1 MKSLVSFIA
10 GVALTAVAAVGV
22 MHFLSNRKGAGEE
35 TVAAEQ
41 TAAEQSVKPEAAKA
55 DAAPASETKPSE
67 AKVETQK
74 TADLPKE
81 AITDE
86 NLVPEAKRNFVV
98 PFKGAGKM
106 GLVYTPV
113 FFPRGAEGLE
123 ISCEVKI
130 TDVVKG
136 AQNWFDARI
145 MMDFID
151 KANKKVNGGPA
162 IGGWKGTKDWFP
174 VKKTVKVAN
183 GAAGIALMPCLF
195 NVKSGAME
203 VRNLSVVARETF
215 VEDPEDRARREAQ
228 ERRNAA
234 NMLKAR
240 ASAMKTLEKYGSL
253 IPPPKDAGS
262 PYCSLVSTVPGKI
275 VNSYKEYPI
284 PEGVEAL
291 RLSWNWK
298 VEKLKTGEKPWFD
311 ARMLLKF
318 KGADGKE
325 IKPEPRPT
333 YTQRNTDGFQARAME
348 FLVPSNAISLVV
360 MPSLFQVKA
369 GEMTITDMK
378 LVPTAASPL
387 VAKAAEE
394 AIHGVSPSTLI
405 FYNAP
410 GRFPERDVA
419 EIARA
424 FAGPHR
430 PIVRWWGSRYG
441 NDFPIETA
449 HLLYSAQWARE
460 NLGDDM
466 ECLYEADPCPHSR
479 FYASAARMHALL
491 SSVYA
496 MGFSGST
503 FHGVGGGKDA
513 LEKTPDYLLMHKR
526 DLARFEA
533 VRREAA
539 KGRIVG
545 VCTAFDPD
553 MRLSASC
560 ADAKHPFD
568 LRAWY
573 HVLNLLG
580 IPVTTA
586 KASVTLYA
594 GHHAFRHLSD
604 AAITN
609 LLSGGVV
616 LDGAA
621 AEALTARGFAPLM
634 GAKAMMRDKID
645 FTKERT
651 TLPDGSVEMIG
662 SSFHQNYGLDGN
674 AVSRIETQGAENV
687 AEFFSAS
694 KSQPS
699 ITYFENALGGK
710 VAVMAVNLADCK
722 SPNIFRF
729 QKRDLFVRLFRR
741 IGGERAVPAWILDR
755 GNVMLLAN
763 EGSGRLFLHAVNLSC
778 DPTDSF
784 ELEVVPPYAGGKVEI
799 LEGAAWREADATW
812 NGSNVTIRSYAPINV
827 YGTLVLRIKK

>member
-1 MKSLVSFIA
+1 MAKMKGGKKMIRYVVGAVTFCAVLVTAQADPAAMEGIGGTIMPLGSILDA
-10 GVALTAVAAVGV
+10 KTDVGVAKMLKIKEMSGVSMFSIGGPGRAVRINGVADIATYEKIGRKIRALSEAVAPHGIKIS
-22 MHFLSNRKGAGEE
+22 SNLTPTMNWGAGHPWRKFTFATGAVREFAVCPGDE
-35 TVAAEQ
+35 GFR
-41 TAAEQSVKPEAAKA
+41 KDFAAKCAAMVREAKPFAHNFSDDFRYFGNGCFCDDHVARFAALTGVKRGRKALAKAIA
-55 DAAPASETKPSE
+55 DPAPANDALRKRWHEF
-67 AKVETQK
+67 Q
-74 TADLPKE
+74 TADL
-81 AITDE
+81 
-86 NLVPEAKRNFVV
+86 
-98 PFKGAGKM
+98 
-106 GLVYTPV
+106 
-113 FFPRGAEGLE
+113 
-123 ISCEVKI
+123 
-130 TDVVKG
+130 
-136 AQNWFDARI
+136 
-145 MMDFID
+145 
-151 KANKKVNGGPA
+151 
-162 IGGWKGTKDWFP
+162 
-174 VKKTVKVAN
+174 
-183 GAAGIALMPCLF
+183 
-195 NVKSGAME
+195 
-203 VRNLSVVARETF
+203 
-215 VEDPEDRARREAQ
+215 
-228 ERRNAA
+228 
-234 NMLKAR
+234 
-240 ASAMKTLEKYGSL
+240 
-253 IPPPKDAGS
+253 
-262 PYCSLVSTVPGKI
+262 
-275 VNSYKEYPI
+275 
-284 PEGVEAL
+284 
-291 RLSWNWK
+291 
-298 VEKLKTGEKPWFD
+298 
-311 ARMLLKF
+311 LL
-318 KGADGKE
+318 
-325 IKPEPRPT
+325 
-333 YTQRNTDGFQARAME
+333 
-348 FLVPSNAISLVV
+348 L
-360 MPSLFQVKA
+360 
-369 GEMTITDMK
+369 
-378 LVPTAASPL
+378 
-387 VAKAAEE
+387 AKAAEE

-479 FYASAARMHALL
+479 FYASAARMHALM

-503 FHGVGGGKDA
+503 FHGVGSGKDA
-513 LEKTPDYLLMHKR
+513 LEKTPDYLVMHKR

-586 KASVTLYA
+586 KAPVTLYA

-609 LLSGGVV
+609 ILSGGVV

-651 TLPDGSVEMIG
+651 TLPDGNVEIIG
-662 SSFHQNYGLDGN
+662 STFHQNYGLDGN
-674 AVSRIETQGAENV
+674 AVSRIEAQGAENF

-710 VAVMAVNLADCK
+710 ISVMAVNLADCK

-729 QKRDLFVRLFRR
+729 QKRDLLVRLFRR
-741 IGGERAVPAWILDR
+741 IGGERAVPARIVDR
-755 GNVMLLAN
+755 GDVMLLAN
-763 EGSGRLFLHAVNLSC
+763 EGSERLFLHAVNLFC
-778 DPTDSF
+778 DPADSF
-784 ELEVVPPYAGGKVEI
+784 ELEVAPPYAGGKVEI
-799 LEGAAWREADATW
+799 LDGATWRDADAKW
-812 NGSNVTIRSYAPINV
+812 NGGSVTIRPSAPVNV
-827 YGTLVLRIKK
+827 YGTLVVRIRNSSKGN

>member
-22 MHFLSNRKGAGEE
+22 MHFLSDRKGAGEE

-41 TAAEQSVKPEAAKA
+41 TAAEQSVKPEEAKA

-67 AKVETQK
+67 AKPTEVKVETQK

-240 ASAMKTLEKYGSL
+240 ANAMKTLEKYGSL

-333 YTQRNTDGFQARAME
+333 YTQRNTDGFQARTME

-394 AIHGVSPSTLI
+394 ARQIAARRVPDEAPNRAKWPKEIRVVGNRVVDADGKDVWLQGVNAGGMESVPNGEQIEKSTVVAIDEWKANCIRLPINEAHWFGTSPYQNDGGVAFRRSVDKIVTLAANRGAYVALDLHRFRAPKAEHVEFWKDAAKHFANHPAVIFDLFNEPHGIDWKTWRDGGWVGEAGKVDESAFLTEEEKRKNQGFESVGMQALLDAVRSTGARNIVIAGGRQWANDLTGIANEEGKPTWELVEREGGNGIMYAWHTYHWHKGWGTILPVAAKYPIFLGEVGAAPREEMTFIPLEQKEDPYTFSPDMLGFIQKNHIHWTAWCFHPKAGPCMIKSWDYDATP
-405 FYNAP
+405 YW
-410 GRFPERDVA
+410 G
-419 EIARA
+419 A
-424 FAGPHR
+424 FAKRALAGEK
-430 PIVRWWGSRYG
+430 
-441 NDFPIETA
+441 FE
-449 HLLYSAQWARE
+449 
-460 NLGDDM
+460 M
-466 ECLYEADPCPHSR
+466 K
-479 FYASAARMHALL
+479 RM
-491 SSVYA
+491 
-496 MGFSGST
+496 
-503 FHGVGGGKDA
+503 
-513 LEKTPDYLLMHKR
+513 R
-526 DLARFEA
+526 
-533 VRREAA
+533 
-539 KGRIVG
+539 
-545 VCTAFDPD
+545 
-553 MRLSASC
+553 
-560 ADAKHPFD
+560 
-568 LRAWY
+568 
-573 HVLNLLG
+573 
-580 IPVTTA
+580 
-586 KASVTLYA
+586 
-594 GHHAFRHLSD
+594 
-604 AAITN
+604 
-609 LLSGGVV
+609 
-616 LDGAA
+616 
-621 AEALTARGFAPLM
+621 
-634 GAKAMMRDKID
+634 
-645 FTKERT
+645 
-651 TLPDGSVEMIG
+651 
-662 SSFHQNYGLDGN
+662 
-674 AVSRIETQGAENV
+674 
-687 AEFFSAS
+687 
-694 KSQPS
+694 
-699 ITYFENALGGK
+699 
-710 VAVMAVNLADCK
+710 
-722 SPNIFRF
+722 
-729 QKRDLFVRLFRR
+729 
-741 IGGERAVPAWILDR
+741 
-755 GNVMLLAN
+755 
-763 EGSGRLFLHAVNLSC
+763 
-778 DPTDSF
+778 
-784 ELEVVPPYAGGKVEI
+784 
-799 LEGAAWREADATW
+799 
-812 NGSNVTIRSYAPINV
+812 
-827 YGTLVLRIKK
+827 